1 MSLGQ
6 VRDMII
12 RVASTVFLPPTT
24 SVKVKESNPLGQYSE
39 HSVADSHNG
48 HTADAAPLTRPG
60 FTRRGFPIS
69 SSKRTKLHSTCW
81 RPIQIR
87 CSFGPSSHPAPSTSR
102 GLKFNTNYHVLYVS
116 SQQPGRRP
124 AHQQPVHDKT
134 MGNEQCLRFILWIN
148 SKKCEF
154 ESESI

>member
-69 SSKRTKLHSTCW
+69 SSKTDYTSQHLLTTDLDKMLIRTV
-81 RPIQIR
+81 I
-87 CSFGPSSHPAPSTSR
+87 PSSSKHVAGSQVQHHLSCLIRKQSTTRATASPPTTCPCPTKRWETSR
-102 GLKFNTNYHVLYVS
+102 
-116 SQQPGRRP
+116 
-124 AHQQPVHDKT
+124 
-134 MGNEQCLRFILWIN
+134 
-148 SKKCEF
+148 
-154 ESESI
+154 